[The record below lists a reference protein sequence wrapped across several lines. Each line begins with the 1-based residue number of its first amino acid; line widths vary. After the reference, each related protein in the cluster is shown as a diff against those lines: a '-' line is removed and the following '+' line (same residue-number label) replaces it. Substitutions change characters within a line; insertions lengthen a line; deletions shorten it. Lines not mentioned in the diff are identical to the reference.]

1 MDKEAG
7 ERLKKIRADKGIG
20 LEEVA
25 ERTKVPLN
33 ILRAIEEGEFINLE
47 PVYINGFIKIYCKY
61 LGIDPSDFIKGLQKP
76 QVTMKLSDE
85 EEKAITFLQP
95 LVVRAQFPWKSVLTA
110 VGIIGVLIVL
120 VLIGRGI
127 SNSVKQRSR
136 TAALKPQVNV
146 VSNIKEKKKAHPAP
160 TEKNSYLRNRRLR
173 RGISPQRE

>member
-85 EEKAITFLQP
+85 EEKAITFCSRWLCARVSVEIRVNCRWYYWGAYSFGFNWP
-95 LVVRAQFPWKSVLTA
+95 RHIQFGET
-110 VGIIGVLIVL
+110 
-120 VLIGRGI
+120 
-127 SNSVKQRSR
+127 
-136 TAALKPQVNV
+136 T
-146 VSNIKEKKKAHPAP
+146 
-160 TEKNSYLRNRRLR
+160 
-173 RGISPQRE
+173 